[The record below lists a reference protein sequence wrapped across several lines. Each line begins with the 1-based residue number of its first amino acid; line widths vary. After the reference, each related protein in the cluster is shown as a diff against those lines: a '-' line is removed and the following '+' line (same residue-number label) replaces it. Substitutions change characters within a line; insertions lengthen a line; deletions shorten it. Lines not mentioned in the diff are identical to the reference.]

1 MGVDSSV
8 FPFFYFW
15 KDIRRV
21 MTRLDKFKEYMDTCE
36 IYSCSELKR
45 LSDYPFSVQF
55 LRGLLRGDF
64 HFTEKQEKICYEAVN
79 MARAVKQGKIKHE
92 E

>member
-1 MGVDSSV
+1 
-8 FPFFYFW
+8 
-15 KDIRRV
+15 
-21 MTRLDKFKEYMDTCE
+21 MTRLDKFKEYMDTCG
-36 IYSCSELKR
+36 IYSCAELKR

-64 HFTEKQEKICYEAVN
+64 RFTEKQEKICYKAVN